1 MNRTTVA
8 FSMQKQPKDAVAE
21 VTSKIKAESNGRIP
35 KLLIFS
41 ANTGIFPTVAQL
53 LFDEFPMSVTIGQ
66 SSFINFSSEGYDDE
80 GLSVMAIFDDIECA
94 SGVLLEVTTYPM
106 RYLSHITNAVNN
118 LSSLNNTCCIEFT
131 TAFGN
136 CEELVQD
143 TFRKA
148 LSSVEVP
155 VVGGSSGAGAG
166 EKVTYVSLNGGVY
179 EEACVFV
186 LIRNLR
192 GKIRIFK
199 ENLFKPTEHYFTA
212 TDVDC
217 DERAVYEYDGQPAS
231 QVIANALHVPVVQL
245 KQFLEMHPV
254 GRIEGDQI
262 YITDVDDVSPDG
274 KITYFSRIY
283 NHTQVVQLEVDDMD
297 MVWDLT
303 ANEIHRLME
312 NISFSLVVNCL
323 TRSRYFVSGG
333 RFEDFNSRLKNEYGD
348 FIGVSGY
355 GEQMNYEHLNQTM
368 LIACFE

>member
-1 MNRTTVA
+1 MDRTTVA
-8 FSMQKQPKDAVAE
+8 FSKATQPQEAVSE
-21 VTSKIKAESNGRIP
+21 VVAKINASSCGRIP

-41 ANTGIFPTVAQL
+41 ADTVIFSEVSQL
-53 LFDEFPMSVTIGQ
+53 LFDEFPMSVSMGQ
-66 SSFINFSSEGYDDE
+66 STYINFSSEGYDFR

-94 SGVLLEVTTYPM
+94 SGVLFEVTTYPM

-118 LSSLNNTCCIEFT
+118 LSSLNNTCCVEFT

-143 TFRKA
+143 TFKTA
-148 LSSVEVP
+148 LSSLEVP
-155 VVGGSSGAGAG
+155 VVGGSSGSGDG
-166 EKVTYVSLNGGVY
+166 GKVTYVSLNGSVY

-199 ENLFKPTEHYFTA
+199 ENLFKPTDHFYTA

-217 DERAVYEYDGQPAS
+217 EERAVYEYDGLPAS
-231 QVIANALHVPVVQL
+231 QVVANALHVPVVQL
-245 KQFLEMHPV
+245 RQYLEMHPV

-262 YITDVDDVSPDG
+262 YITDVDDISPDG
-274 KITYFSRIY
+274 KITYFARIY

-303 ANEIHRLME
+303 ANDVHRKME

-323 TRSRYFVSGG
+323 TRSKYFVSGG
-333 RFEDFNSRLKNEYGD
+333 RFDDFNKQLTNEYGT

-368 LIACFE
+368 LLACFE